1 MLLTLG
7 AQIGTYLLNAFIMKN
22 LINKYPGSTGLY
34 LLFKMSIVIMFVNQ
48 ALPTGG
54 LSGNGYLFNQLV
66 KRNVSRQIAFTALV
80 LETISY
86 YAAIMLLLLVFY
98 GWYLLF
104 EIHVTSVI
112 NYAVLLGFI
121 FYITLTILV
130 LVLSKIRTISF
141 VLRKLGKFGWIKR
154 YIKKA
159 GLFSLK
165 NDNEGISQMLR
176 KNKKAILNTILL
188 QLMIIFLPL
197 TARDCFV

>member
-1 MLLTLG
+1 
-7 AQIGTYLLNAFIMKN
+7 
-22 LINKYPGSTGLY
+22 
-34 LLFKMSIVIMFVNQ
+34 MFVNQ